1 MQFKGKIIES
11 LPVVTGQ
18 GARGQWVKQ
27 GFVLEY
33 ESGQYPK
40 SIAFD
45 VFGDE
50 KLQKFRISVGEE
62 LICDI
67 DFKAVKGRN
76 GGTFNSVDC
85 WNVTRVNQVQQ
96 QAQPQ
101 QQAPMQQPQQAA
113 AAPQGCQV
121 VYPDRQPAQAPQ
133 QPTQQPPYQPPQQT
147 QAPFPPQD
155 VPQDDGQ
162 LPFWWGNGIIKENI

>member
-1 MQFKGKIIES
+1 MQFKGKIIEA

-18 GARGQWVKQ
+18 GARGTWVKQ

-33 ESGQYPK
+33 DSGQYPK

-50 KLQKFRISVGEE
+50 RLQKFRISVGEE

-67 DFKAVKGRN
+67 DFKAVKGKN
-76 GGTFNSVDC
+76 GYTFNSVDC

-96 QAQPQ
+96 QPQQ

-133 QPTQQPPYQPPQQT
+133 QPAQQPPYQPPQQT
-147 QAPFPPQD
+147 QTPFPPPGT
-155 VPQDDGQ
+155 PQDDGQ
-162 LPFWWGNGIIKENI
+162 LPF

>member
-1 MQFKGKIIES
+1 MQFKGIIKEA

-33 ESGQYPK
+33 EPGQYPK

-50 KLQKFRISVGEE
+50 RLQKFRISVGDE

-67 DFKAVKGRN
+67 DFKAVKGKN
-76 GGTFNSVDC
+76 GYTFNSVDC

-96 QAQPQ
+96 QAQ

-133 QPTQQPPYQPPQQT
+133 QTQQT
-147 QAPFPPQD
+147 RAPFPPTGT
-155 VPQDDGQ
+155 PQDDGQ
-162 LPFWWGNGIIKENI
+162 LPF

>member
-1 MQFKGKIIES
+1 MQFKGKIIEA

-50 KLQKFRISVGEE
+50 RLQKFRISVGEE

-96 QAQPQ
+96 QAPT
-101 QQAPMQQPQQAA
+101 QQPQQPPYVP
-113 AAPQGCQV
+113 PQPQ
-121 VYPDRQPAQAPQ
+121 AQAPQ
-133 QPTQQPPYQPPQQT
+133 QPTQQTQNQPQQT

-155 VPQDDGQ
+155 VPQDDG
-162 LPFWWGNGIIKENI
+162 LPF

>member
-1 MQFKGKIIES
+1 MQFKGIIKEA

-18 GARGQWVKQ
+18 GARGSWVKQ

-76 GGTFNSVDC
+76 GSTFNSVDC

-96 QAQPQ
+96 QAQQQGCQTHYPNQQPQ
-101 QQAPMQQPQQAA
+101 QTPTQAPQQAAYVPPQQPAYVPPQPQAPMQQPAA
-113 AAPQGCQV
+113 AEEQN
-121 VYPDRQPAQAPQ
+121 
-133 QPTQQPPYQPPQQT
+133 
-147 QAPFPPQD
+147 
-155 VPQDDGQ
+155 
-162 LPFWWGNGIIKENI
+162 LPF

>member
-1 MQFKGKIIES
+1 MQFKGKIIEA

-33 ESGQYPK
+33 DSGQYPK
-40 SIAFD
+40 STALD

-50 KLQKFRISVGEE
+50 RLQKLRISVGEE
-62 LICDI
+62 LICDS

-85 WNVTRVNQVQQ
+85 WNVTKLNQVQQ
-96 QAQPQ
+96 QAPT
-101 QQAPMQQPQQAA
+101 QQPQQPPYVP
-113 AAPQGCQV
+113 PQAQ
-121 VYPDRQPAQAPQ
+121 AQAPQ

-147 QAPFPPQD
+147 QAPFPPAGT
-155 VPQDDGQ
+155 PQDDG
-162 LPFWWGNGIIKENI
+162 LPF

>member
-1 MQFKGKIIES
+1 MQFKGKIIEA

-85 WNVTRVNQVQQ
+85 WNVTKLNQVQQ
-96 QAQPQ
+96 QAPT
-101 QQAPMQQPQQAA
+101 QQPQQPPYVP
-113 AAPQGCQV
+113 PQAQ
-121 VYPDRQPAQAPQ
+121 AQAPQ
-133 QPTQQPPYQPPQQT
+133 QPTQQSHYQQPQQT
-147 QAPFPPQD
+147 QAPFPPPGT
-155 VPQDDGQ
+155 PQDDG
-162 LPFWWGNGIIKENI
+162 LPFWWGKGIIKENI

>member
-1 MQFKGKIIES
+1 MQFKGIIKEA

-40 SIAFD
+40 SVAFD

-50 KLQKFRISVGEE
+50 RLQKFRISVGEE

-67 DFKAVKGRN
+67 DFKAVKGKN
-76 GGTFNSVDC
+76 GYTFNSVDC

-96 QAQPQ
+96 QAPT
-101 QQAPMQQPQQAA
+101 QQPQQAA

-121 VYPDRQPAQAPQ
+121 IYPDRQPAQAPQ
-133 QPTQQPPYQPPQQT
+133 QPQQT
-147 QAPFPPQD
+147 QVPFPPTGT
-155 VPQDDGQ
+155 PQDDGQ
-162 LPFWWGNGIIKENI
+162 LPF

>member
-1 MQFKGKIIES
+1 MQFKGKIIEA

-33 ESGQYPK
+33 EPGQYPK

-76 GGTFNSVDC
+76 GSTFNSVDC
-85 WNVTRVNQVQQ
+85 WNVTRANKVQQ

-101 QQAPMQQPQQAA
+101 
-113 AAPQGCQV
+113 GCETY
-121 VYPDRQPAQAPQ
+121 YPNQQPAQAPQ
-133 QPTQQPPYQPPQQT
+133 PQTQYQPQQT
-147 QAPFPPQD
+147 QAPLPPPANTQG
-155 VPQDDGQ
+155 DGQ
-162 LPFWWGNGIIKENI
+162 LPF

>member
-1 MQFKGKIIES
+1 MQFKGKITEA

-33 ESGQYPK
+33 EPGQYPK

-67 DFKAVKGRN
+67 DFKAVKGKN
-76 GGTFNSVDC
+76 GYTFNSVDC
-85 WNVTRVNQVQQ
+85 WNVTRVNQV
-96 QAQPQ
+96 Q

-121 VYPDRQPAQAPQ
+121 IYPDRQPAQAPQ
-133 QPTQQPPYQPPQQT
+133 QPQQT
-147 QAPFPPQD
+147 QVPFPPTGT
-155 VPQDDGQ
+155 PQDDEQ
-162 LPFWWGNGIIKENI
+162 LPF

>member
-1 MQFKGKIIES
+1 MQFKGKIIEA

-33 ESGQYPK
+33 EPGQYPK
-40 SIAFD
+40 TIAFD

-50 KLQKFRISVGEE
+50 RLQKFRISVGEE

-85 WNVTRVNQVQQ
+85 WNVTKLNQVQQ
-96 QAQPQ
+96 QAPT
-101 QQAPMQQPQQAA
+101 QQPQQPPYVP
-113 AAPQGCQV
+113 PQAQ
-121 VYPDRQPAQAPQ
+121 AQAPQ

-147 QAPFPPQD
+147 QAPFPPAGT
-155 VPQDDGQ
+155 PQDDG
-162 LPFWWGNGIIKENI
+162 LRF

>member
-1 MQFKGKIIES
+1 MQFKGKIIEA

-18 GARGQWVKQ
+18 GARGTWVKQ

-33 ESGQYPK
+33 DSGQYPK

-50 KLQKFRISVGEE
+50 RLQKFRISVGEE

-76 GGTFNSVDC
+76 GSTFNSVDC
-85 WNVTRVNQVQQ
+85 WNVTRANKVQQ

-101 QQAPMQQPQQAA
+101 
-113 AAPQGCQV
+113 GCETY
-121 VYPDRQPAQAPQ
+121 YPNQQPAQAPQ
-133 QPTQQPPYQPPQQT
+133 PQTQCQPQQT
-147 QAPFPPQD
+147 QAPLPPPANTQG
-155 VPQDDGQ
+155 DGQ
-162 LPFWWGNGIIKENI
+162 LPF

>member
-1 MQFKGKIIES
+1 MQFKGKIIEA

-33 ESGQYPK
+33 DSGQYPK

-50 KLQKFRISVGEE
+50 KLQKFRISVGDE

-67 DFKAVKGRN
+67 DFKALKGRN
-76 GGTFNSVDC
+76 GNTFNSVDC
-85 WNVTRVNQVQQ
+85 WNVTRVAQE
-96 QAQPQ
+96 QAQA
-101 QQAPMQQPQQAA
+101 QAQMQPKYPTQPQ
-113 AAPQGCQV
+113 
-121 VYPDRQPAQAPQ
+121 Y
-133 QPTQQPPYQPPQQT
+133 PPQQY
-147 QAPFPPQD
+147 PQHPIANAQGAEKD
-155 VPQDDGQ
+155 NT
-162 LPFWWGNGIIKENI
+162 LPF

>member
-1 MQFKGKIIES
+1 MQFKGIIKEA

-40 SIAFD
+40 SVAFD

-50 KLQKFRISVGEE
+50 RLQKVRVAVGEE

-67 DFKAVKGRN
+67 DFKALKGRN
-76 GGTFNSVDC
+76 GNTFNSVDC
-85 WNVTRVNQVQQ
+85 WNVTRVAQE
-96 QAQPQ
+96 QAQA
-101 QQAPMQQPQQAA
+101 QAQMQPQ
-113 AAPQGCQV
+113 
-121 VYPDRQPAQAPQ
+121 Y
-133 QPTQQPPYQPPQQT
+133 PTQPQYPQQT
-147 QAPFPPQD
+147 QYPQ
-155 VPQDDGQ
+155 PQYQHQQQYPQHPIANAQGAEKDNT
-162 LPFWWGNGIIKENI
+162 LPF

>member
-1 MQFKGKIIES
+1 MQFKGKIIEA

-33 ESGQYPK
+33 DSGQYPK

-50 KLQKFRISVGEE
+50 RLQKFRISVGEE

-67 DFKAVKGRN
+67 DFKAVKGKN
-76 GGTFNSVDC
+76 GYTFNSVDC
-85 WNVTRVNQVQQ
+85 LNVTRASQVQQ

-133 QPTQQPPYQPPQQT
+133 QPTQQT

-162 LPFWWGNGIIKENI
+162 LPF

>member
-1 MQFKGKIIES
+1 MQFKGIIKEA

-33 ESGQYPK
+33 EPGQYPK
-40 SIAFD
+40 TIAFD

-50 KLQKFRISVGEE
+50 RLQKFRISVGEE

-67 DFKAVKGRN
+67 DFKAVKGKN

-101 QQAPMQQPQQAA
+101 QPQQAA

-121 VYPDRQPAQAPQ
+121 VYPDRQPAQAPRQ
-133 QPTQQPPYQPPQQT
+133 PQQT
-147 QAPFPPQD
+147 QTPFPPPGT
-155 VPQDDGQ
+155 PQDDGQ
-162 LPFWWGNGIIKENI
+162 LPF

>member
-1 MQFKGKIIES
+1 MQFKGKITGA

-33 ESGQYPK
+33 ESRQYPK

-50 KLQKFRISVGEE
+50 RLQKFRISVGEE

-101 QQAPMQQPQQAA
+101 QPQQAA

-133 QPTQQPPYQPPQQT
+133 QTQNQPQQT

-155 VPQDDGQ
+155 VPQDDG
-162 LPFWWGNGIIKENI
+162 LPFWWGNGTYKWNF

>member
-1 MQFKGKIIES
+1 MQFKGKIIEA

-50 KLQKFRISVGEE
+50 RLQKFRISVGEE

-96 QAQPQ
+96 QAQQ
-101 QQAPMQQPQQAA
+101 QGCQTYYPNQQPQQA
-113 AAPQGCQV
+113 PT
-121 VYPDRQPAQAPQ
+121 QAPQ
-133 QPTQQPPYQPPQQT
+133 QTAYAPQQT
-147 QAPFPPQD
+147 PQPQPQAPAQQPSAD
-155 VPQDDGQ
+155 EVTG
-162 LPFWWGNGIIKENI
+162 LPF

>member
-1 MQFKGKIIES
+1 MQFKGIIKEA

-50 KLQKFRISVGEE
+50 RLQKFRISVGEE

-67 DFKAVKGRN
+67 DFKAVKGKN
-76 GGTFNSVDC
+76 GYTFNSVDC
-85 WNVTRVNQVQQ
+85 WNVTRVNQV
-96 QAQPQ
+96 Q

-133 QPTQQPPYQPPQQT
+133 QPAQQPPYQPPQQT
-147 QAPFPPQD
+147 RAPFPPPGT
-155 VPQDDGQ
+155 PQDDGQ
-162 LPFWWGNGIIKENI
+162 LPF

>member
-1 MQFKGKIIES
+1 MQFKGIIKEA

-18 GARGQWVKQ
+18 RARGQWAKQ

-40 SIAFD
+40 SVAFD

-50 KLQKFRISVGEE
+50 RLQKFRISVGEE

-67 DFKAVKGRN
+67 DFKAVKGKN
-76 GGTFNSVDC
+76 GYTFNSVDC
-85 WNVTRVNQVQQ
+85 WNVTRVNQV
-96 QAQPQ
+96 Q

-121 VYPDRQPAQAPQ
+121 IYPDRQPAQAPQ
-133 QPTQQPPYQPPQQT
+133 QPQQT
-147 QAPFPPQD
+147 QVPFPPTGT
-155 VPQDDGQ
+155 PQDDGQ
-162 LPFWWGNGIIKENI
+162 LPF

>member
-1 MQFKGKIIES
+1 MQFKGKIIEA

-18 GARGQWVKQ
+18 GARGSWVKQ

-33 ESGQYPK
+33 DSGQYPK

-50 KLQKFRISVGEE
+50 RLQKFRISVGEE

-67 DFKAVKGRN
+67 DFKAVKGKN
-76 GGTFNSVDC
+76 GYTFNSVDC

-96 QAQPQ
+96 QPQQ

-121 VYPDRQPAQAPQ
+121 IYPDRQPAQAPQ
-133 QPTQQPPYQPPQQT
+133 QTQNQPQQT
-147 QAPFPPQD
+147 QTPFPPPGT
-155 VPQDDGQ
+155 PQDDGQ
-162 LPFWWGNGIIKENI
+162 LPFWWGKGIIKENI

>member
-1 MQFKGKIIES
+1 MQFKGKIIEA

-18 GARGQWVKQ
+18 GARGQWVEQ
-27 GFVLEY
+27 GLVLEY

-40 SIAFD
+40 SVAFG
-45 VFGDE
+45 VLGDE

-96 QAQPQ
+96 HAQPQ

-133 QPTQQPPYQPPQQT
+133 QTQNQPQQT
-147 QAPFPPQD
+147 QTPFPPPGT
-155 VPQDDGQ
+155 PQDDGQ
-162 LPFWWGNGIIKENI
+162 LPF

>member
-1 MQFKGKIIES
+1 MQFKGKIIEA

-18 GARGQWVKQ
+18 GARGSWVKQ

-33 ESGQYPK
+33 EPGQYPK

-67 DFKAVKGRN
+67 DFKAVKGKN
-76 GGTFNSVDC
+76 GYTFNSVDC

-96 QAQPQ
+96 QPQQ

-133 QPTQQPPYQPPQQT
+133 QTQNQPQQT
-147 QAPFPPQD
+147 QTPFPPPGT
-155 VPQDDGQ
+155 PQDDGQ
-162 LPFWWGNGIIKENI
+162 LPF

>member
-1 MQFKGKIIES
+1 MQFKGKIIEA

-18 GARGQWVKQ
+18 GARGSWVKQ

-33 ESGQYPK
+33 DSGQYPK

-76 GGTFNSVDC
+76 GSTFNSVDC

-101 QQAPMQQPQQAA
+101 GCQTYYSNQQPQQAPAQTPQQA
-113 AAPQGCQV
+113 AYAQP
-121 VYPDRQPAQAPQ
+121 QPAYASPRPQA
-133 QPTQQPPYQPPQQT
+133 PTQQT
-147 QAPFPPQD
+147 AAD
-155 VPQDDGQ
+155 EATG
-162 LPFWWGNGIIKENI
+162 LPF

>member
-1 MQFKGKIIES
+1 MQFKGKITEA

-18 GARGQWVKQ
+18 GARGQWVKH

-50 KLQKFRISVGEE
+50 RLQKFRISVGEE

-96 QAQPQ
+96 QA
-101 QQAPMQQPQQAA
+101 PMQQPQQAA

-133 QPTQQPPYQPPQQT
+133 QTQNQPQQT
-147 QAPFPPQD
+147 QTPFPPPGT
-155 VPQDDGQ
+155 PQDDGQ
-162 LPFWWGNGIIKENI
+162 LPF

>member
-1 MQFKGKIIES
+1 MQFKGKIIEA

-50 KLQKFRISVGEE
+50 RLQKFRISVGEE

-67 DFKAVKGRN
+67 DFKAVKGKN
-76 GGTFNSVDC
+76 GYTFNSVDC

-96 QAQPQ
+96 QPQQ

-121 VYPDRQPAQAPQ
+121 IYPDRQPAQAPPQ
-133 QPTQQPPYQPPQQT
+133 TQNQPQQT

-155 VPQDDGQ
+155 VPQDDG
-162 LPFWWGNGIIKENI
+162 LPF

>member
-1 MQFKGKIIES
+1 MQFKGKIIEA

-18 GARGQWVKQ
+18 GARGTWVKQ

-33 ESGQYPK
+33 DSGQYPK

-50 KLQKFRISVGEE
+50 KLQKFRISVGDE

-76 GGTFNSVDC
+76 GSTFNSVDC
-85 WNVTRVNQVQQ
+85 WNVTRANKVQQ

-101 QQAPMQQPQQAA
+101 
-113 AAPQGCQV
+113 GCETY
-121 VYPDRQPAQAPQ
+121 YPNQQPAQAPQ
-133 QPTQQPPYQPPQQT
+133 PQTQYQPQQT
-147 QAPFPPQD
+147 QAPLPPPANTQG
-155 VPQDDGQ
+155 DGQ
-162 LPFWWGNGIIKENI
+162 LPF

>member
-1 MQFKGKIIES
+1 MQFKGKIIEA

-18 GARGQWVKQ
+18 GARGSWVKQ

-33 ESGQYPK
+33 DSGQYPK

-50 KLQKFRISVGEE
+50 RLQKFRISVGDE

-76 GGTFNSVDC
+76 GSTFNSVDC
-85 WNVTRVNQVQQ
+85 WNVTRANKVQQ

-101 QQAPMQQPQQAA
+101 
-113 AAPQGCQV
+113 GCETY
-121 VYPDRQPAQAPQ
+121 YPNQQPAQAPQ
-133 QPTQQPPYQPPQQT
+133 PQTQYQPQQT
-147 QAPFPPQD
+147 QAPLPPPANTQG
-155 VPQDDGQ
+155 DGQ
-162 LPFWWGNGIIKENI
+162 LPF

>member
-1 MQFKGKIIES
+1 MQFKGKIIET

-33 ESGQYPK
+33 EPGQYPK

-50 KLQKFRISVGEE
+50 RLQKFRISVGEE

-101 QQAPMQQPQQAA
+101 APMQQPQQAA

-133 QPTQQPPYQPPQQT
+133 QPTQQT
-147 QAPFPPQD
+147 EAPFPPQD
-155 VPQDDGQ
+155 VPQDDG
-162 LPFWWGNGIIKENI
+162 LPF

>member
-1 MQFKGKIIES
+1 MQFKGKIIET

-50 KLQKFRISVGEE
+50 RLQKFRISVGEE

-96 QAQPQ
+96 QAPT
-101 QQAPMQQPQQAA
+101 QQPQQAA

-133 QPTQQPPYQPPQQT
+133 QPAQQT

-162 LPFWWGNGIIKENI
+162 LPF

>member
-1 MQFKGKIIES
+1 MQFKGKIIEA

-50 KLQKFRISVGEE
+50 RLQKFRISVGEE

-67 DFKAVKGRN
+67 DFKAVKGKN
-76 GGTFNSVDC
+76 GYTFNSVDC
-85 WNVTRVNQVQQ
+85 WNVTRVNQV
-96 QAQPQ
+96 Q

-133 QPTQQPPYQPPQQT
+133 QPQQT
-147 QAPFPPQD
+147 QTPFPPPGT
-155 VPQDDGQ
+155 PQDDGQ
-162 LPFWWGNGIIKENI
+162 LPF

>member
-1 MQFKGKIIES
+1 MQFKGIIKEA

-33 ESGQYPK
+33 EPGQYPK
-40 SIAFD
+40 SVAFD

-50 KLQKFRISVGEE
+50 RLQKFRISVGDE

-67 DFKAVKGRN
+67 DFKVVKGRN

-101 QQAPMQQPQQAA
+101 QQVAATQQPQQAA

-121 VYPDRQPAQAPQ
+121 IYPDPQPAQAPQ
-133 QPTQQPPYQPPQQT
+133 QTQYQPQQT
-147 QAPFPPQD
+147 QAPFPPTGT
-155 VPQDDGQ
+155 PQDDGQ
-162 LPFWWGNGIIKENI
+162 LPF

>member
-1 MQFKGKIIES
+1 MQFKGIIKEA

-96 QAQPQ
+96 QA
-101 QQAPMQQPQQAA
+101 PMQQPQQAA

-133 QPTQQPPYQPPQQT
+133 QPAQQPPYQPPQQT
-147 QAPFPPQD
+147 RAPFPPPGT
-155 VPQDDGQ
+155 PQDDGQ
-162 LPFWWGNGIIKENI
+162 LPF

>member
-1 MQFKGKIIES
+1 MQFKGKIIEA

-18 GARGQWVKQ
+18 GARGAWVKQ

-33 ESGQYPK
+33 DSGQYPK

-50 KLQKFRISVGEE
+50 KLQEFRISVGEE

-67 DFKAVKGRN
+67 DFKVVKGKN
-76 GGTFNSVDC
+76 GGAFNSVSC
-85 WNVTRVNQVQQ
+85 WKVTRVSQVQQ

-101 QQAPMQQPQQAA
+101 GCQTYYPNQQPTQAPQQAAYVPQQPAYAQPQPQPQAPMQQPAA
-113 AAPQGCQV
+113 DQG
-121 VYPDRQPAQAPQ
+121 
-133 QPTQQPPYQPPQQT
+133 
-147 QAPFPPQD
+147 
-155 VPQDDGQ
+155 
-162 LPFWWGNGIIKENI
+162 LPF

>member
-1 MQFKGKIIES
+1 MQFKGKIIEA

-18 GARGQWVKQ
+18 GARGTWVKQ

-33 ESGQYPK
+33 DSGQYPK

-76 GGTFNSVDC
+76 GSTFNSVDC

-96 QAQPQ
+96 QAAVAPQ
-101 QQAPMQQPQQAA
+101 GCQTYYPKQQPQQAQA
-113 AAPQGCQV
+113 LQQTAYAPQ
-121 VYPDRQPAQAPQ
+121 QAPQ
-133 QPTQQPPYQPPQQT
+133 PQPQASMQQPAAAAEQ
-147 QAPFPPQD
+147 
-155 VPQDDGQ
+155 G
-162 LPFWWGNGIIKENI
+162 LPF

>member
-1 MQFKGKIIES
+1 MQFKGIIKEA

-18 GARGQWVKQ
+18 GARGTWVKQ
-27 GFVLEY
+27 GFVLES
-33 ESGQYPK
+33 EPGQYPK

-50 KLQKFRISVGEE
+50 RLQKFRISVGEE

-67 DFKAVKGRN
+67 DFKAVKGKN
-76 GGTFNSVDC
+76 GYTFNSVDC

-96 QAQPQ
+96 QPQ

-133 QPTQQPPYQPPQQT
+133 QPTQQT

-155 VPQDDGQ
+155 VPQDDG
-162 LPFWWGNGIIKENI
+162 LPF

>member
-1 MQFKGKIIES
+1 MQFKGKIIEA

-33 ESGQYPK
+33 DSGQYPK

-50 KLQKFRISVGEE
+50 RLQKFRISVGEE

-96 QAQPQ
+96 QAPT
-101 QQAPMQQPQQAA
+101 QQPQQPPYVP
-113 AAPQGCQV
+113 PQPQ
-121 VYPDRQPAQAPQ
+121 AQASQ
-133 QPTQQPPYQPPQQT
+133 QPVQQPPYQPPQQT
-147 QAPFPPQD
+147 QAPFPPAGT
-155 VPQDDGQ
+155 PQDDG
-162 LPFWWGNGIIKENI
+162 LPF

>member
-1 MQFKGKIIES
+1 MQFKGKIIEA

-50 KLQKFRISVGEE
+50 RLQKFRISVGEE

-67 DFKAVKGRN
+67 DFKAVKGKN
-76 GGTFNSVDC
+76 GYTFNSVDC
-85 WNVTRVNQVQQ
+85 WNVTRVNQV
-96 QAQPQ
+96 Q

-133 QPTQQPPYQPPQQT
+133 QTQNQPQQT
-147 QAPFPPQD
+147 QTPFPPPGT
-155 VPQDDGQ
+155 PQDDGQ
-162 LPFWWGNGIIKENI
+162 LPF

>member
-1 MQFKGKIIES
+1 MQFKGKIIEA

-67 DFKAVKGRN
+67 DFKAVKGKN

-96 QAQPQ
+96 QAT
-101 QQAPMQQPQQAA
+101 MQQPQQAA

-121 VYPDRQPAQAPQ
+121 IYPDRQPAQAPQ
-133 QPTQQPPYQPPQQT
+133 QPQQT
-147 QAPFPPQD
+147 QTPFPPPGT
-155 VPQDDGQ
+155 PQDDG
-162 LPFWWGNGIIKENI
+162 LPF

>member
-1 MQFKGKIIES
+1 MQFKGIIKEA

-18 GARGQWVKQ
+18 GARGTWVKQ

-33 ESGQYPK
+33 DSGQYPK

-50 KLQKFRISVGEE
+50 RLQKFRISVGEE

-67 DFKAVKGRN
+67 DFKAVKGKN
-76 GGTFNSVDC
+76 GYTFNSVDC
-85 WNVTRVNQVQQ
+85 WNVTRANQVQQ
-96 QAQPQ
+96 QAQ
-101 QQAPMQQPQQAA
+101 
-113 AAPQGCQV
+113 PQGCQV

-133 QPTQQPPYQPPQQT
+133 QTQNQPQQT
-147 QAPFPPQD
+147 QTPFPPPGT
-155 VPQDDGQ
+155 PQDDGQ
-162 LPFWWGNGIIKENI
+162 LPF

>member
-1 MQFKGKIIES
+1 MQFKGKIIEA

-33 ESGQYPK
+33 EPGQYPK

-50 KLQKFRISVGEE
+50 RLQKFRISVGEE

-67 DFKAVKGRN
+67 DFKVVKGRN

-101 QQAPMQQPQQAA
+101 GCQTYYPNQPQQAPQQAAYVPPQQPAYVPPQPQAPMPQQAA
-113 AAPQGCQV
+113 AA
-121 VYPDRQPAQAPQ
+121 DA
-133 QPTQQPPYQPPQQT
+133 
-147 QAPFPPQD
+147 
-155 VPQDDGQ
+155 GQ
-162 LPFWWGNGIIKENI
+162 LPF